1 MKDGMAPEGAS
12 DSVSMADHMWT
23 RDRGLATEMRL
34 GSDQGPFLPSLRGH
48 VRRLEFTLMAPWILL
63 RVSGFRFAYAG

>member
-1 MKDGMAPEGAS
+1 MAPDGAS
-12 DSVSMADHMWT
+12 DSVSMADHMWI

-34 GSDQGPFLPSLRGH
+34 ESDQGPFLSGLRGR
-48 VRRLEFTLMAPWILL
+48 VRRLEFTLMAPWIRL